1 MQGPEADV
9 CEDMWAGGLSFYMN
23 VNKPATRLSPW
34 KVSKVTLTLLEAP
47 ALRTVWLHPSTCA
60 AEKPSPL

>member
-23 VNKPATRLSPW
+23 VNKLATRLSPW